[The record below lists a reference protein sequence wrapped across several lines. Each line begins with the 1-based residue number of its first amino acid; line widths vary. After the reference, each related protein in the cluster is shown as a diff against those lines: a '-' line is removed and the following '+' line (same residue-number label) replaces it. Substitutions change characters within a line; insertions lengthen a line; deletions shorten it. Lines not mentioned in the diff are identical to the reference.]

1 MIRMLDHTADVG
13 FEVVEAPTL
22 EDLFDETRQALL
34 MTVFEESPERG
45 EDEDWVWLSAPDLE
59 TLLVR
64 WINEL
69 VFFIQG
75 DGFVP
80 VSADLRIHEDEKEG
94 FYLNARLT
102 GAPLNLEGYGWQG
115 EIKSATFHGLAGAGD
130 PGCLGTGEK
139 GQSSEHR
146 ARLRVQVSH
155 LQRGEDARERH
166 VLCLREHTRGLEVRR
181 LRFVAADLQRGD
193 ATRGSRAG
201 PDHARH
207 PLGVRFPHRRG
218 SGIRS
223 GGGRRG
229 QPRRRRLRHQLR
241 RAASG
246 LRTKPRGDGPSRR

>member
-45 EDEDWVWLSAPDLE
+45 EDEDSVWLSAPDLE

-115 EIKSATFHGLAGAGD
+115 EIKSATFHGLNVTQGTSSTSPGSSIASPKRGRCAWTPRSMPPGAY
-130 PGCLGTGEK
+130 
-139 GQSSEHR
+139 
-146 ARLRVQVSH
+146 
-155 LQRGEDARERH
+155 
-166 VLCLREHTRGLEVRR
+166 
-181 LRFVAADLQRGD
+181 
-193 ATRGSRAG
+193 SR
-201 PDHARH
+201 
-207 PLGVRFPHRRG
+207 
-218 SGIRS
+218 
-223 GGGRRG
+223 
-229 QPRRRRLRHQLR
+229 
-241 RAASG
+241 
-246 LRTKPRGDGPSRR
+246 T